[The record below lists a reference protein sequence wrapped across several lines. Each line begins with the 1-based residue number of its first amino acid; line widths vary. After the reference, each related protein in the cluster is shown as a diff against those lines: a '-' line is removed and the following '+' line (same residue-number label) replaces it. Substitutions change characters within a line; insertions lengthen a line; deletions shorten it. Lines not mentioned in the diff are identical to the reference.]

1 MFFDHF
7 VGFVVWSIFK
17 WLLEG
22 SLTVDKWWFTGLF
35 DYAVISVFHQKNRK
49 TLVFEKLSIY
59 KKLRNRDPTVF
70 LSVCFVFTLYRW

>member
-35 DYAVISVFHQKNRK
+35 DYAVISVFHQKKSKNFGVREIK
-49 TLVFEKLSIY
+49 YLQKA
-59 KKLRNRDPTVF
+59 KKQRSN
-70 LSVCFVFTLYRW
+70 CFF